1 MEPTST
7 CLGGD
12 AHAARDVDAED
23 DHCLVLSQSR
33 ALRRFS
39 QSHAD
44 QHAAAEG
51 AAVVIHASGYLCG
64 LEQVVHGLLAG
75 QLLRLKRD
83 GVAVAAELA
92 DPLALL
98 LAAEH
103 TERRSAASAEDLSR
117 VQHTST
123 DIPITKQ
130 KKRKKKK

>member
-1 MEPTST
+1 
-7 CLGGD
+7 
-12 AHAARDVDAED
+12 
-23 DHCLVLSQSR
+23 
-33 ALRRFS
+33 
-39 QSHAD
+39 
-44 QHAAAEG
+44 
-51 AAVVIHASGYLCG
+51 
-64 LEQVVHGLLAG
+64 
-75 QLLRLKRD
+75 
-83 GVAVAAELA
+83 VAAELA